1 MEKNA
6 EQQTEPKEK
15 TSLLKR
21 LKRWL
26 MWLILALIAAG
37 GFYAAYLEK
46 GIPLFDA
53 PQQIDEKSQQNAEQ
67 QSSSELSVLKNKVA
81 ILEGQIKILSN
92 EITVMKNTPATNEG
106 LVQNIDARLAQIQQT
121 NAAAIEQITQQI
133 KAEQS
138 AEAQTAKPTS
148 QEVLL
153 ASGALIVRD
162 MAEQGLP
169 FAYEAEVLQI
179 LAQGNSQAEQYVAQA
194 QKFAASGLKGAPA
207 LIREFNNLYP
217 ALNNMPTIDTA
228 QSVAETAEEPQTW
241 YAKIWQWFKNI
252 AIHRQKMAQPE
263 FNGTEDEVYQQVNA
277 ARFAEA
283 LNLLKT
289 DSQYTRLN
297 SPALAEWQKQATDYV
312 EFDAAMRA
320 LIMNALANIRL
331 QEMQH

>member
-26 MWLILALIAAG
+26 IWLILALIAAG

-53 PQQIDEKSQQNAEQ
+53 PQQIDEKLQQNAEQ
-67 QSSSELSVLKNKVA
+67 QSSSELSMLKNKVA

-92 EITVMKNTPATNEG
+92 EITVIKNTPATNEG
-106 LVQNIDARLAQIQQT
+106 LVKNIDARLAQIQQT

-179 LAQGNSQAEQYVAQA
+179 LAQGNPQAEQYVAQA

-207 LIREFNNLYP
+207 LIREFNKLYP
-217 ALNNMPTIDTA
+217 ALNDVPTVNDTPNEA
-228 QSVAETAEEPQTW
+228 TEEPQTW
-241 YAKIWQWFKNI
+241 YAKAWQWFKNI
-252 AIHRQKMAQPE
+252 AVHRKKMAQPE
-263 FNGTEDEVYQQVNA
+263 FNGAEDEVYQQVNA

-289 DSQYTRLN
+289 DSQYTRLS
-297 SPALAEWQKQATDYV
+297 SPALTEWQKQATDYV